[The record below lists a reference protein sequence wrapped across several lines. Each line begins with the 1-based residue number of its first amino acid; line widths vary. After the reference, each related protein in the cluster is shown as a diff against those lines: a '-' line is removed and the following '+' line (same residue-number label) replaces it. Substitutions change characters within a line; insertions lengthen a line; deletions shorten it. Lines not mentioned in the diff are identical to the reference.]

1 MQVLPSHLFQQ
12 RDVAFL
18 ADLEARMQRWSLGA
32 DGAARAAEERVL
44 VEMMREQWE
53 WMQMAVAHR
62 PAVMI
67 ELLSAKLMPPTP
79 PGGTPHPATAAAL
92 VRRRGG

>member
-1 MQVLPSHLFQQ
+1 MK
-12 RDVAFL
+12 
-18 ADLEARMQRWSLGA
+18 RWSGA
-32 DGAARAAEERVL
+32 HGAARAAEERAMVAS
-44 VEMMREQWE
+44 VREQWE
-53 WMQMAVAHR
+53 WVEMAVAHR